1 MIRDRPT
8 VYSNDSLTKCEDPR
22 ILEYFLQSQHPCAT
36 DPANPRDCLLFQAS
50 FSTNF
55 VFLLTIPFLLSFL
68 DPPGASEN
76 SRDPSHFLFRPEVY
90 HPHLQRLEI
99 NDRQ

>member
-22 ILEYFLQSQHPCAT
+22 ILEYFLQSQHPCAA
-36 DPANPRDCLLFQAS
+36 DQANPRDCLLFQAS

-55 VFLLTIPFLLSFL
+55 VFLLTIPFPLSFL
-68 DPPGASEN
+68 DPPGGIRE
-76 SRDPSHFLFRPEVY
+76 
-90 HPHLQRLEI
+90 LQRSFTLSIPTGSLSSAPVMIEG
-99 NDRQ
+99 

>member
-22 ILEYFLQSQHPCAT
+22 ILEYFLQSQHPCAA
-36 DPANPRDCLLFQAS
+36 DQANPRDCLLFQAS

-55 VFLLTIPFLLSFL
+55 VFLLTIPFPLSFF
-68 DPPGASEN
+68 DPP
-76 SRDPSHFLFRPEVY
+76 RDLPE
-90 HPHLQRLEI
+90 LQRSFTLSTRSPSI
-99 NDRQ
+99 LPAPLLLPVR